1 MKSARAF
8 VAVMAL
14 AMTACTTTGS
24 GKVDGGGLD
33 QGMLSRHIAFE
44 PIDPI
49 NYDPKRYAGNPI
61 PAECMTAGISKEIMK
76 QRRDCWLSALPDG
89 EDYVS
94 VRDLT
99 YGANAGFM
107 GATISH
113 KGSSYEIVSQWAR
126 FLVVQPTD
134 ANGIALDGEMHKVGV
149 GARVYAQIKTNTSGL
164 NLGDL
169 LGIAAA
175 AEKGQVDGTL
185 LFTIQG
191 IHGKAVDTYTP
202 RVSTLNQDNM
212 RKVLDAIQS
221 LKTLLHNDSDI
232 YLTGRVL
239 AMRRSGSSKDGLPKA
254 DAASGEGVFRGLSNL
269 SGALGEKSFAD
280 LSRLL
285 GGSLGGA
292 TGTTGSTGTVTR
304 QGWLYVGAF
313 DANQKPRDIVTLD
326 VAARPLGGT
335 TAKTRTATYL
345 RSDYPKYPD
354 FALAGILAV
363 VPEGKSVNILR
374 VVSSSDEHVWALV
387 EYR

>member
-1 MKSARAF
+1 MNPARSAF
-8 VAVMAL
+8 AL
-14 AMTACTTTGS
+14 MILLLAGCGSTGS
-24 GKVDGGGLD
+24 KKAGPAELGDGL
-33 QGMLSRHIAFE
+33 LSRYVAFE

-49 NYDPKRYAGNPI
+49 NYEPQRYVGKPI
-61 PAECMTAGISKEIMK
+61 PDACLEPGIAREVMK
-76 QRRDCWLSALPDG
+76 RRRDCWLSALPDG
-89 EDYVS
+89 EDYVA

-107 GATISH
+107 GATISS

-126 FLVVQPTD
+126 FLVVQPQD
-134 ANGIALDGEMHKVGV
+134 ANGITLDGEMHKVGV
-149 GARVYAQIKTNTSGL
+149 GARVYALIKTNTSGL

-221 LKTLLHNDSDI
+221 LKTLLHNDDDI

-239 AMRRSGSSKDGLPKA
+239 STRRSGSSKDGLPKA
-254 DAASGEGVFRGLSNL
+254 DIASGTGLFGSLGEL
-269 SGALGEKSFAD
+269 SKALGEKRFAD
-280 LSRLL
+280 LDRFL
-285 GGSLGGA
+285 GGGLAGTSA
-292 TGTTGSTGTVTR
+292 TGDKTPR
-304 QGWLYVGAF
+304 QGWVYVGAF
-313 DANQKPRDIVTLD
+313 DAQRPRDITTLD
-326 VAARPLGGT
+326 VDVLPVSG
-335 TAKTRTATYL
+335 TRTKARTAIYL

-354 FALAGILAV
+354 FSLAGTLAV
-363 VPEGKSVNILR
+363 VPAGTSIEILR
-374 VVSSSDEHVWALV
+374 VVRSSDEHVWALV
-387 EYR
+387 QYQ